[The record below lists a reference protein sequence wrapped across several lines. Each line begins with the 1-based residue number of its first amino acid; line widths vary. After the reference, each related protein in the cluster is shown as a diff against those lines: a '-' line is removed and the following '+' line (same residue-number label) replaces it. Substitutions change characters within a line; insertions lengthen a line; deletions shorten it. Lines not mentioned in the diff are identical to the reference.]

1 MHSVFHPTQAVP
13 PTSGC
18 RFRRTP
24 ARVAATRP
32 QGAGAADMEGGGTN
46 DA

>member
-1 MHSVFHPTQAVP
+1 MHNLFVVSLLVP

-32 QGAGAADMEGGGTN
+32 QGEGAADMEGGGTA

>member
-1 MHSVFHPTQAVP
+1 MRNESILSFFVP

-24 ARVAATRP
+24 AHVAATRP
-32 QGAGAADMEGGGTN
+32 QGAGAADTEGGGTN

>member
-1 MHSVFHPTQAVP
+1 MRNLFVASIAVP

-32 QGAGAADMEGGGTN
+32 QGEGAADTEGGGTA

>member
-1 MHSVFHPTQAVP
+1 MHNMVKLTKAVP

-24 ARVAATRP
+24 VRVAATHP
-32 QGAGAADMEGGGTN
+32 QGAGAADTEGGGTA